1 MEKRRRLPAPELPG
15 KADPRL
21 GTCGFTLV
29 ELLVSIGVLSILFV
43 LLLGILNQLSG
54 TWAEIRAQ
62 VYRHQNGQ
70 AILGLIASDLRVAML
85 PQNRTDTSSL
95 ELLIDPP
102 SLLNASP
109 NNYLFPHAIFW
120 QAPIASNTTNGN
132 IAEVGYFIRWDTT
145 TYPNNPRAILCRLFI
160 NPGDPNYFI
169 NSTTQSWLTP
179 AILDSAAPG
188 TNTGTPSAYQGW
200 FADNVIGLW
209 VRCLDANGVPI
220 TQTAPA
226 AGSGKTSPVTTNY
239 SFDSRLGYMSTDASS
254 SSRLIA
260 KYAYYDPGS
269 VQTTVAGALPSTIE
283 IAIVL
288 LDSSAAL
295 RIKAPLSSASY
306 APFTLTP
313 AITASPAALSPY
325 TKNSP
330 ADFWNDINFFL
341 SNLKTSQPLVAKGAH
356 VYSIRVPLVN
366 GG

>member
-1 MEKRRRLPAPELPG
+1 MRHRFPARESEKKGDQFEEGL
-15 KADPRL
+15 
-21 GTCGFTLV
+21 GFTLV
-29 ELLVSIGVLSILFV
+29 ELLVSIAVLSILVV
-43 LLLGILNQLSG
+43 LLLGILNQLSS
-54 TWAEIRAQ
+54 TFTEIRAQ
-62 VYRHQNGQ
+62 IYRHQNGQ

-85 PQNRTDTSSL
+85 PQNRTDTNSL
-95 ELLIDPP
+95 ELLVDPK
-102 SLLNASP
+102 SLLTASP

-132 IAEVGYFIRWDTT
+132 IAEVGYYIQWDQTT
-145 TYPNNPRAILCRLFI
+145 NPNNPKPMLYRFFV
-160 NPGDPNYFI
+160 NPGDPNNYLI
-169 NSTTQSWLTP
+169 YTNPQNWLTLS
-179 AILDSAAPG
+179 ILNNVDPPPSPS
-188 TNTGTPSAYQGW
+188 NTTYQGW

-226 AGSGKTSPVTTNY
+226 AGSGKTSPVTTDY

-254 SSRLIA
+254 SSKQIA

-269 VQTTVAGALPSTIE
+269 VQTTVAGSLPSTIE

-288 LDSSAAL
+288 LDSQAAQRL
-295 RIKAPLSSASY
+295 KGPVSSISY

-313 AITASPAALSPY
+313 AITASPAAVSPY
-325 TKNSP
+325 TANSP

-341 SNLKTSQPLVAKGAH
+341 ANLKASQPIVAKGAH